1 MEKNSLN
8 SEYDLIIR
16 WTEVRKFIKVLNEL
30 IHLADVLLSTYNVLG
45 TCLVTGKQQWA
56 NPRIWI

>member
-16 WTEVRKFIKVLNEL
+16 WNEVRKFIKVLEL
-30 IHLADVLLSTYNVLG
+30 IHLANVLLSTYNVLG
-45 TCLVTGKQQWA
+45 TCLVTGKQQWT